1 MPKLLAI
8 GPENQ
13 QLRRSIRSDRTVWVG
28 RAPSFPDVSSGQ
40 GPSKGFELWAVPWDS
55 SISRNHAEL
64 RWQQGRLHVEKL
76 EHARNPIFYK
86 GEQLNSFSCP
96 VGDHFVI
103 GETTFRLVED
113 RVSVSHEEP
122 TPVDVAGY
130 TVAELKKTR
139 YRDADER
146 IEVLTNLPDV
156 LRGASNDEDLFS
168 RLVLLLLEAI
178 PTADAVAIV
187 RVVKAEHERDPAVEI
202 YHWDSRDASTTSFQ
216 PSRRLILD
224 AIDHRRHS
232 VRSIWSAAGEQSV
245 DYTISESLD
254 WAFCTPVP
262 GQACAGWGLYVT
274 GRLSSE
280 LGGESGM
287 DLRPDVKFTELV
299 ANLLA
304 AVRDFQNLQQQ
315 QTVLGRF
322 FSPVTL
328 PILSSPEGER
338 ALAPR
343 QTEVTVLFC
352 DLRGFSRQA
361 EQSRGDLLGLL
372 HRVSHA
378 LDVMTK
384 CIHTHQGVIGD
395 FQGDAALAFWGWP
408 LESEDSVVEACKAA
422 LDIRLTFDHA
432 ATKSGD
438 PLADFKCGI
447 GIASGLAVAG
457 RLGTAGKF
465 KIDVFGPVVNLA
477 SRLEGT
483 TKQLRVPILVDE
495 NTVGRVID
503 SGLERPFRFRR
514 LARLRPYGM
523 EQAVTVSELLPPVGE
538 PEVLSD
544 EHLTQY
550 EAALDKFNEGD
561 WDKAFAL
568 LHGIPHW
575 DQGAD
580 FLTSHIL
587 RHQRQPPS
595 GWDGVIQLESK

>member
-1 MPKLLAI
+1 MPKLIAI

-13 QLRRSIRSDRTVWVG
+13 RLRRSIRPDRTVRVG
-28 RAPSFPDVSSGQ
+28 RAPSLGNASDDQ
-40 GPSKGFELWAVPWDS
+40 GPRKGFELWTVAWDS

-64 RWQQGRLHVEKL
+64 KWQQGRLHVERL
-76 EHARNPIFYK
+76 ARARNPIFYK
-86 GEQLNSFSCP
+86 GEQQDTFSCP

-113 RVSVSHEEP
+113 RVSVSDAEP

-130 TVAELKKTR
+130 TVAELQKTQ
-139 YRDADER
+139 YRDADQR
-146 IEVLTNLPDV
+146 IEVLSNLPDV
-156 LRGASNDEDLFS
+156 LRGAANDEDLFS

-178 PTADAVAIV
+178 PAADAVAIV
-187 RVVKAEHERDPAVEI
+187 RVVKVEHEHDPAVEI
-202 YHWDSRDASTTSFQ
+202 CHWDSRDASTTSFQ

-224 AIDHRRHS
+224 AIENRRHS
-232 VRSIWSAAGEQSV
+232 VRNIWSAGGGERV

-262 GQACAGWGLYVT
+262 GEACSGWGLYVT
-274 GRLSSE
+274 GRSGSE
-280 LGGESGM
+280 PGGAPI

-304 AVRDFQNLQQQ
+304 AVRDFQTLQQQ

-328 PILSSPEGER
+328 PILSSREGEK

-343 QTEVTVLFC
+343 QTDVTVLFC

-361 EQSRGDLLGLL
+361 EQSKDDLIGLL

-408 LESEDSVVEACKAA
+408 LDNEDSVVDACKAA
-422 LDIRLTFDHA
+422 LDIRLTFAHA
-432 ATKSGD
+432 AKKSGD
-438 PLADFKCGI
+438 PLADFRCGI

-495 NTVGRVID
+495 NTVRRVND

-523 EQAVTVSELLPPVGE
+523 EQSVTVSELLPPVGE
-538 PEVLSD
+538 PGILSD
-544 EHLTQY
+544 EHLKQY
-550 EAALDKFNEGD
+550 EAALDAFNEGN
-561 WDKAFAL
+561 WDEAFAL
-568 LHGIPHW
+568 LHDIPHW

-587 RHQRQPPS
+587 RHQRQPPP
-595 GWDGVIQLESK
+595 GWDGIIQLESK